1 MESSKFSRRNGI
13 PPKAGKVQSSKRKI
27 LFAICCLLFANLMG
41 CAMLKETAKGF
52 AGLSTKELEKGRK
65 DAIKKTFNYDFDTC
79 YDKVKDT
86 LNRIG
91 SYIYAKDAKKQMI
104 AIYVSE
110 SDTTPVGIF
119 FKKIDTTNTQIE
131 VSSPS
136 TYAKEFI
143 ATRVFPALEKSLTA
157 KAQIKQVSVNISNAQ
172 GRPGQKDIVVPVS
185 VSDVTG
191 LGFIS
196 CQLTLKYAPDLLTLT
211 GVNNVN
217 SLTQGWGEPVYN
229 IKQGEVVVVLY
240 GTNELNGSG
249 VLVNFVF
256 AVNKKANT
264 GITNLDL
271 AQATFNDGKFPSVLI
286 DGVFTVISQ

>member
-1 MESSKFSRRNGI
+1 MAYRLSLI
-13 PPKAGKVQSSKRKI
+13 AYRKEFVWLLVIVYWLLMTSI
-27 LFAICCLLFANLMG
+27 LG
-41 CAMLKETAKGF
+41 CATVIEGTKGF
-52 AGLSTKELEKGRK
+52 AGLSTKVLEEGRK
-65 DAIKKTFNYDFDTC
+65 DAIKKSFNYDFNSC
-79 YDKVKDT
+79 YDKVKDA

-91 SYIYAKDAKKQMI
+91 SYIYAKDAKKQML
-104 AIYVSE
+104 AIYVSG

-119 FKKIDTTNTQIE
+119 FKEIDATNTQIE

-143 ATRVFPALEKSLTA
+143 ATRVFSALEKSLTA

-217 SLTQGWGEPVYN
+217 SLTQDWGAPVYN
-229 IKQGEVVVVLY
+229 IKQGEVAVVLY
-240 GTNELNGSG
+240 GTNEINGSG

-256 AVNKKANT
+256 EVNKKANT
-264 GITNLDL
+264 GTTNLDL
-271 AQATFNDGKFPSVLI
+271 TQTTFNDGKIPSILI